1 MMEVA
6 TIIQPAPAEGARQ
19 LFLLFPDAGQPSG
32 SLAAMAGR
40 LAEAFPASAVVVVQ
54 GPLSVGEGRRWLTVP
69 ALAEDQASAQPGQS
83 GGGQSVM
90 VGAAGLAGLDEGE
103 LARAVEVAL
112 PGFIRC
118 VRHWQN
124 EMQVSPAATAL
135 LGQGEGGTMAL
146 AAALSPGEPPVCAR
160 VTAVGSRYAPVTG
173 PVPTQVLVH
182 LLHGKQDQA
191 VHFSHALRTAEQLV
205 RADADIT
212 ADVVPHENHVLG
224 TGLQDWVMKRLQTQ
238 VPRHVWEAAMRQAQE
253 EGGQEE
259 A

>member
-6 TIIQPAPAEGARQ
+6 TIIQPAPAGGARQ
-19 LFLLFPDAGQPSG
+19 LFLLFPDAGQPSE

-40 LAEAFPASAVVVVQ
+40 LAEAFPAAAALVVQ
-54 GPLSVGEGRRWLTVP
+54 GPLSVGKGRRWLTVP
-69 ALAEDQASAQPGQS
+69 ALAEDQTSAQG
-83 GGGQSVM
+83 GGGQSVEA
-90 VGAAGLAGLDEGE
+90 GAAGLVGLEEGV
-103 LARAVEVAL
+103 LARAVDAAL

-160 VTAVGSRYAPVTG
+160 VTAVGGRYALVTA

-224 TGLQDWVMKRLQTQ
+224 TELQDWVMKRLQTQ
-238 VPRHVWEAAMRQAQE
+238 VPRHVWEAAMRQAQAQ
-253 EGGQEE
+253 GGQEE
-259 A
+259 P